1 MHKSTSRCES
11 SRKTV
16 LEKKHTGDTMAQGAC
31 VLILIRRFIRLKTSV
46 TGQKRERTSSNMSR
60 SSARIIELIG
70 GAALLMALLT
80 ITGCGGAG
88 GRVFPEENLV
98 ASGFEIDWVA
108 KEKGMAFLVE
118 EKRNRVL
125 KTQALEKNE
134 KFSFSVS
141 GIDSA
146 LQFQAIFGVKFSQ
159 ADFNLYFLPEGQEF
173 KK

>member
-1 MHKSTSRCES
+1 
-11 SRKTV
+11 
-16 LEKKHTGDTMAQGAC
+16 
-31 VLILIRRFIRLKTSV
+31 
-46 TGQKRERTSSNMSR
+46 MSR
-60 SSARIIELIG
+60 SSTRIIELIG

-80 ITGCGGAG
+80 IAGCAGG

-98 ASGFEIDWVA
+98 ASGFEIDWIA

-125 KTQALEKNE
+125 KTQALEKDE

-146 LQFQAIFGVKFSQ
+146 LQFEAVFGVRFSE